1 MIIWAV
7 LTFAMNGVELSFITG
22 IWRTY
27 LLLWSSC
34 RYKLFSC
41 VICAI
46 MARTIVL
53 KLIMTIL
60 LTINIYK
67 SMEYLVIIT
76 NFHTFTPLPCFFFRW
91 FLFQFQLIAVAV
103 VKIGILCALAHSIIF
118 TSIGKTIIW
127 LCFTI
132 CISILLAFGQIVK
145 NPEFI
150 WFFSSS
156 SIGEILFVFRFKV
169 SSLSCV
175 DFNSIIDFI
184 EIIQSDRLFLK
195 WISYSQSDLLST
207 CILCFRNKYRHIH
220 CFLIVSRAQNNVS
233 SFHLYINHRMT
244 KKGIWLNCEIQIA
257 TCRFWWCERVVTVFI
272 FLLLVW

>member
-1 MIIWAV
+1 
-7 LTFAMNGVELSFITG
+7 MNGDRLSFITG

-27 LLLWSSC
+27 LLLWSWTFC

-103 VKIGILCALAHSIIF
+103 VKIGILCALAHSIIL

-132 CISILLAFGQIVK
+132 CISILLAVGIGQIVK

-184 EIIQSDRLFLK
+184 EITKSDRLFLP
-195 WISYSQSDLLST
+195 WISYSQSELLST
-207 CILCFRNKYRHIH
+207 CILCFRNKYRLVH
-220 CFLIVSRAQNNVS
+220 CFLIVQCHQNNVS

-244 KKGIWLNCEIQIA
+244 KKGIWLNGEIQIA
-257 TCRFWWCERVVTVFI
+257 T
-272 FLLLVW
+272 